1 MRALLT
7 RLLGRMSLAGRITA
21 LIVVVMTFGLALAG
35 VGTVSIIRDA
45 QVADIDGELDQA
57 MRAFTS
63 EEITRSDSPE
73 QCDLAQRMPN
83 TYYLG
88 VADPSGTVL
97 CDNKLPGASNPDLTD
112 LSLGTVA
119 EQDRAFTLTSIDG
132 MTRWRTLI
140 APSTV
145 SGTGEL
151 LVSIVAVDMT
161 SAESSTTNFLLVFV
175 GFSLLAVVLGAAL
188 TRILAVSTLRSLRKT
203 AAEAQRFADGDYD
216 TRLTGEHPRT
226 EVGSLQLSLNT
237 MLDRIEAAIEQRDDS
252 VARMRQFVGDA
263 SHELR
268 TPLVAVR
275 GYAELYRMGA
285 ISQPEDVKN
294 AMERIEGEAKRMGRL
309 VEDLLQLA
317 RLDERRPLDLQPLD
331 LVPLVNDAASD
342 TRVGTPDRRI
352 TVVPIDADAHG
363 PVAGMVDDGAPQTG
377 VFTPPPLTPPA
388 VVLGDEHALRQLIS
402 NLIGNATRYTPDG
415 TPIELGVGVSTR
427 RREAVVL
434 VIDHGEG
441 IPVELRDRVFQR
453 FFRADSSR
461 ARDTGGTGLGLAIV
475 RGIVRAHSGRLD
487 VVDTPGGGATFRI
500 AIPLADEAAVMQLS
514 ERLRPEGTLT
524 STGSNP
530 QGRLHSHG

>member
-1 MRALLT
+1 MRALAA
-7 RLLGRMSLAGRITA
+7 RLLGRMSLAGRITT
-21 LIVVVMTFGLALAG
+21 LIVIVMTFGLALAG
-35 VGTVSIIRDA
+35 VGTLAIIRDA
-45 QVADIDGELDQA
+45 QVADIDRDLDQS
-57 MRAFTS
+57 MQAFTS

-83 TYYLG
+83 IYYLG
-88 VADPSGTVL
+88 VADASGTVL
-97 CDNKLPGASNPDLTD
+97 CDNKLPGPANPDLGG
-112 LSLGTVA
+112 LSLGTIA
-119 EQDRAFTLTSIDG
+119 QEDRPFTLDSIDG
-132 MTRWRTLI
+132 QTRWRTLV

-151 LVSIVAVDMT
+151 LVSIVAVDMS
-161 SAESSTTNFLLVFV
+161 SAEGTTTSFTLVFV
-175 GFSLLAVVLGAAL
+175 GFSALAVVLGAAL
-188 TRILAVSTLRSLRKT
+188 TRILAVSTLRGLRKT

-226 EVGSLQLSLNT
+226 EVGSLQLSLNR
-237 MLDRIEAAIEQRDDS
+237 MLDRIEAAIEQRDES
-252 VARMRQFVGDA
+252 VAQMRQFVGDA

-285 ISQPEDVKN
+285 IATPEDVKN
-294 AMERIEGEAKRMGRL
+294 AMERIEGEAKRMARL
-309 VEDLLQLA
+309 VEDLLLLA

-342 TRVGTPDRRI
+342 TRVGSPDRA
-352 TVVPIDADAHG
+352 VAVLPVDADALG
-363 PVAGMVDDGAPQTG
+363 PVAGAEDDAPAG

-388 VVLGDEHALRQLIS
+388 VVLGDENTLRQLLS
-402 NLIGNATRYTPDG
+402 NLIGNATRYTPAG
-415 TPIELGVGVSTR
+415 SPIELGVGVSTR

-441 IPVELRDRVFQR
+441 IPAELRDKIFQR

-461 ARDTGGTGLGLAIV
+461 TRETGGSGLGLAIV
-475 RGIVRAHSGRLD
+475 RGIVRAHAGRLD

-500 AIPLADEAAVMQLS
+500 AIPLADEAAVMKLS
-514 ERLRPEGTLT
+514 ARLRPDSLATT
-524 STGSNP
+524 TGHP
-530 QGRLHSHG
+530 QPSAHGRR